1 MKHHFMDLNDDIKVI
16 IGMNGFIWVYFST
29 VKVESDY
36 FTEDISKIQSKDIN
50 EVYIYKIN
58 YSIPITR
65 LIYFY

>member
-1 MKHHFMDLNDDIKVI
+1 MDLNDDIKVI

-50 EVYIYKIN
+50 EVYISKIN

>member
-1 MKHHFMDLNDDIKVI
+1 MDLNDDIKVI